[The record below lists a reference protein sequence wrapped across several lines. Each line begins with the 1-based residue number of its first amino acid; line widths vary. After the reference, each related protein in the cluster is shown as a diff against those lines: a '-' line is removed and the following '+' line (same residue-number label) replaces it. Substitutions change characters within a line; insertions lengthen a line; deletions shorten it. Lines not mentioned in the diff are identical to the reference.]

1 MLLKKKH
8 PFFCFFR
15 SISEQFAQSRQKS
28 DGVVVP
34 SLATAV
40 AFLRKMNERQKAL

>member
-8 PFFCFFR
+8 HFFYFSR

-28 DGVVVP
+28 EGVVMP
-34 SLATAV
+34 SLATAI
-40 AFLRKMNERQKAL
+40 AFLKKMNERQKAL